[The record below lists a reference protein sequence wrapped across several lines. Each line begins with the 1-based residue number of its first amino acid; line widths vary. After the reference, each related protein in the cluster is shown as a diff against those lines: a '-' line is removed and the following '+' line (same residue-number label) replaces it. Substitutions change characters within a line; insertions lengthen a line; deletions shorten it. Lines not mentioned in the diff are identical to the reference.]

1 MTMLRN
7 ARPSL
12 PRRLAS
18 DRRGNVAMMFGLMVL
33 PMLGAVGLAIDFG
46 TIMTARTKAQMA
58 ADAAALQASGVVRE
72 LIKDSDGS
80 EASTTA
86 AIAEGK
92 RRGDLLF
99 KAHADKASLKD
110 YTIDTV
116 VKRDGQN
123 ITASANFTVRTST
136 YLATLFSK
144 ESFTAAGDAVSSSSL
159 PAYSD
164 VYLALDISGSM
175 GIAASQAEMVKLFN
189 AKGKQK
195 AGKSEPTGCV
205 FGCHTIETDKGWTES
220 FSTVAAKNN
229 VRLRIDVLR
238 DAVIEMI
245 TTAEKDSEASLIYRI
260 ALHTMGATANAGSW
274 ALNQVAPLSNNFS
287 SLRNAAKKIDIA
299 TPPGSAPQKQNSY
312 INEQL
317 NSLANTLPSSF
328 SGSSQAKS
336 KKYVFLVT
344 DGARDVPQSFGSCT
358 TPPNS
363 GRCVNSINPAYC
375 EAIKNKGITVGVLY
389 TTYVPVT
396 EDPAIPNGKLEY
408 WFNLELMQTGAYAK
422 IAPALKQCASDGWF
436 FEASDADSIKAA
448 MAKMFEQTTLAPTL
462 TN

>member
-80 EASTTA
+80 DASTTA

-123 ITASANFTVRTST
+123 ITATANFTVRTAT

-164 VYLALDISGSM
+164 VYFALDISQSM
-175 GIAASQAEMVKLFN
+175 GIAANQSEMIRMYNAE
-189 AKGKQK
+189 AKTK
-195 AGKSEPTGCV
+195 TGFQQTKCV
-205 FGCHTIETDKGWTES
+205 FGCHAVEGDYKES
-220 FSTVAAKNN
+220 FMDTAVRNN
-229 VRLRIDVLR
+229 ITLRIDVLR
-238 DAVIEMI
+238 NATKSII
-245 TTAEKDSEASLIYRI
+245 QTARTDSEAAKIYRI
-260 ALHTMGATANAGSW
+260 ALYTMHMKADGRTPELKALSNIESSLTSTANAADRITLGVSKG
-274 ALNQVAPLSNNFS
+274 NDYNDTF
-287 SLRNAAKKIDIA
+287 ID
-299 TPPGSAPQKQNSY
+299 
-312 INEQL
+312 EQL
-317 NSLANTLPSSF
+317 ATLAPIVGKSQD
-328 SGSSQAKS
+328 GSSQKKS
-336 KKYVFLVT
+336 KKYVFIVT
-344 DGARDVPQSFGSCT
+344 DGVRDVPSPRRSPAECKQYSNRCTGPISTASCQAMRD
-358 TPPNS
+358 ND
-363 GRCVNSINPAYC
+363 V
-375 EAIKNKGITVGVLY
+375 TVGVLY
-389 TTYVPVT
+389 TTYVPIRPIDPK
-396 EDPAIPNGKLEY
+396 EDDWYQLQVVN
-408 WFNLELMQTGAYAK
+408 TGAK
-422 IAPALKQCASDGWF
+422 EKAPQALQQCASPGWF
-436 FEASDADSIKAA
+436 FEATDDVQLKAA
-448 MAKMFEQTTLAPTL
+448 MAKMFEQTTQAPTL